1 MKSIEMIILDG
12 RGSPAR
18 AHFPAAVFGRARSVL
33 SGVSPTL
40 VFTLIVV
47 VGVVRALV
55 VVVVVRAAL
64 IFGISTTLV
73 VRVLGLGSMHVTG
86 LVLGGLFVSRLALAV
101 APGVW
106 LVLAVG

>member
-12 RGSPAR
+12 RGSRACAYFSLIVAR
-18 AHFPAAVFGRARSVL
+18 FRRAMFFW
-33 SGVSPTL
+33 G
-40 VFTLIVV
+40 LILATEVAFVVV
-47 VGVVRALV
+47 VGVVRAL

-86 LVLGGLFVSRLALAV
+86 LVLGGLFVRRLALAV

-106 LVLAVG
+106 LALAVG

>member
-1 MKSIEMIILDG
+1 MGEAPALALT
-12 RGSPAR
+12 SPSLYSEER
-18 AHFPAAVFGRARSVL
+18 
-33 SGVSPTL
+33 GVSCGESVPL
-40 VFTLIVV
+40 VFALVVV

-55 VVVVVRAAL
+55 VVVVVHAAL

-86 LVLGGLFVSRLALAV
+86 LVLGGLFVCRLALAV
-101 APGVW
+101 ASDVW